1 MSEQGSEFQTIHGL
15 RVLVPNW
22 PVSPQIGSFCTT
34 RAGGVSKA
42 PFDSLNLGRY
52 VNDEAA
58 AVSENRARAVAL
70 LPAEPVWLKQVH
82 GTRVWDADLTRT
94 EEIIEADAAVTTKTN
109 TVLTVMAADCLP
121 VLISSPDG
129 RVVSAAHAGWRGLL
143 GGILENTVDAMQTK
157 TGLSDAGQYLAWL
170 GPAIGPRAFE
180 VGEEVRAAFH
190 DHAQKHG
197 LPSPI
202 EAFVAIDNKPGKYW
216 GNLYQLARQR
226 LLSKGLTH
234 VYGGEFCTVRDQ
246 TDFFSHRRD
255 GVSGRFAAF
264 IWRRENEA

>member
-1 MSEQGSEFQTIHGL
+1 MSEQNSEFQIIHGL

-22 PVSPQIGSFCTT
+22 SAPPQIGAFCTT
-34 RAGGVSKA
+34 RAGGISKA

-52 VNDEAA
+52 VNDEPAS
-58 AVSENRARAVAL
+58 VSENRARVVAL

-82 GTRVWDADLTRT
+82 GTRVWDADLAHA
-94 EEIIEADAAVTTKTN
+94 EGIIEADAAVTTKTN

-129 RVVSAAHAGWRGLL
+129 RVIGAAHAGWRGLVD
-143 GGILENTVDAMQTK
+143 GVLENTVDAMQAK
-157 TGLSDAGQYLAWL
+157 TGISDAGQYRAWL

-190 DHAQKHG
+190 EHAQKHG
-197 LPSPI
+197 LPSPA

-226 LLSKGLTH
+226 LLNKGLTR

-255 GVSGRFAAF
+255 GLSGRFAAF
-264 IWRRENEA
+264 IWRR

>member
-22 PVSPQIGSFCTT
+22 SASPQIGALCTT

-42 PFDSLNLGRY
+42 PFNSLNLGRY
-52 VNDEAA
+52 VSDEAL
-58 AVSENRARAVAL
+58 AVSENRARVRAL

-82 GTRVWDADLTRT
+82 GTRVWDADLAHA

-129 RVVSAAHAGWRGLL
+129 EVIGAAHAGWRGLL
-143 GGILENTVDAMQTK
+143 GGVLENTLDAMQAK
-157 TGLSDAGQYLAWL
+157 TGLSDAGQYRAWL

-180 VGEEVRAAFH
+180 VGEEVRVAF
-190 DHAQKHG
+190 DEHAQKHA
-197 LPSPI
+197 LPSPA
-202 EAFVAIDNKPGKYW
+202 EAFMAIDGKPGKYW
-216 GNLYQLARQR
+216 ANLYELARQR

-234 VYGGEFCTVRDQ
+234 IDGGEFCTVRDQ

-255 GVSGRFAAF
+255 GLSGRFAAF
-264 IWRRENEA
+264 IWRR

>member
-1 MSEQGSEFQTIHGL
+1 MSEQGSEFQIIHGL

-22 PVSPQIGSFCTT
+22 PASPQIRAFSTT
-34 RAGGVSKA
+34 RAGGISKA

-58 AVSENRARAVAL
+58 AVSENRARVRAL

-82 GTRVWDADLTRT
+82 GTRVWDADSAQT
-94 EEIIEADAAVTTKTN
+94 EEIIEADAAVTSKTN
-109 TVLTVMAADCLP
+109 TILTVMAADCLP

-129 RVVSAAHAGWRGLL
+129 GVIGAAHAGWRGLL
-143 GGILENTVDAMQTK
+143 GGVLENTLDAMLAKVGQ
-157 TGLSDAGQYLAWL
+157 GDMSQYLAWL

-190 DHAQKHG
+190 EHAQKYA
-197 LPSPI
+197 LPSPSEVFI
-202 EAFVAIDNKPGKYW
+202 AIGNKPGKYW
-216 GNLYQLARQR
+216 ANLYLLARQR

-234 VYGGEFCTVRDQ
+234 IYGGEFCTVRDQ

-255 GVSGRFAAF
+255 GLSGRFAAV
-264 IWRRENEA
+264 IWRR

>member
-1 MSEQGSEFQTIHGL
+1 MSQQRSEFQIIDGL
-15 RVLVPNW
+15 GVLVPNW
-22 PVSPQIGSFCTT
+22 PVSPQIGAFCTT
-34 RAGGVSKA
+34 RGGGVSKA
-42 PFDSLNLGRY
+42 PFNSLNLGRY

-58 AVSENRARAVAL
+58 AVSENRARVRAL

-82 GTRVWDADLTRT
+82 GTRVWDADLAQT

-129 RVVSAAHAGWRGLL
+129 RVIGAAHAGWRGLVE
-143 GGILENTVDAMQTK
+143 GVLENTVHAMQAK
-157 TGLSDAGQYLAWL
+157 TGLSDVGQYLAWL
-170 GPAIGPRAFE
+170 GPAIGPKAFE

-190 DHAQKHG
+190 DHAQKYA
-197 LPSPI
+197 LPSPAD
-202 EAFVAIDNKPGKYW
+202 AFIAIDNKPVKYW
-216 GNLYQLARQR
+216 ANLYELARQR

-234 VYGGEFCTVRDQ
+234 IYGGEFCTVRDQ

-255 GVSGRFAAF
+255 GLSGRFAAF
-264 IWRRENEA
+264 IWRG

>member
-1 MSEQGSEFQTIHGL
+1 MSKRDHEFQTTHGL

-22 PVSPQIGSFCTT
+22 PAPPQIGAVCTT
-34 RAGGVSKA
+34 RAGGISKA

-58 AVSENRARAVAL
+58 AVTENRARVRAL
-70 LPAEPVWLKQVH
+70 LPADPVWLKQVH
-82 GTRVWDADLTRT
+82 GTRVWDADFAHT
-94 EEIIEADAAVTTKTN
+94 EGVIEADAAVTTQTN

-129 RVVSAAHAGWRGLL
+129 RVIGAAHAGWRGLVE
-143 GGILENTVDAMQTK
+143 GVLENTVDAMQAK
-157 TGLSDAGQYLAWL
+157 TGLSDADQYLAWL
-170 GPAIGPRAFE
+170 GPAIGPKAFE

-190 DHAQKHG
+190 EHAQKHA
-197 LPSPI
+197 LPSPA
-202 EAFVAIDNKPGKYW
+202 EAFIAIDNKPGKYW
-216 GNLYQLARQR
+216 ANLYQLARQR

-255 GVSGRFAAF
+255 GLSGRFAAF
-264 IWRRENEA
+264 IWRR

>member
-1 MSEQGSEFQTIHGL
+1 MSEQDSQFHTIHGL

-22 PVSPQIGSFCTT
+22 PAAPQIGAFCTT

-52 VNDEAA
+52 VKDEAA
-58 AVSENRARAVAL
+58 AVSENRARARAL

-82 GTRVWDADLTRT
+82 GTRVWDADLAHT
-94 EEIIEADAAVTTKTN
+94 EAIIEADAAVTSKPN

-121 VLISSPDG
+121 VLICSPDEG
-129 RVVSAAHAGWRGLL
+129 VIGAAHAGWRGLL
-143 GGILENTVDAMQTK
+143 GGVLENTVDAMQAK
-157 TGLSDAGQYLAWL
+157 TGLNNAGQYLAWL

-190 DHAQKHG
+190 EHAQKHA
-197 LPSPI
+197 LPSPAK
-202 EAFVAIDNKPGKYW
+202 AFVAADNKPGKYW
-216 GNLYQLARQR
+216 ADLYQLARQR
-226 LLSKGLTH
+226 LFSKGLTH
-234 VYGGEFCTVRDQ
+234 IYGGEFCTVRDQ

-255 GVSGRFAAF
+255 GLSGRFAAF
-264 IWRRENEA
+264 IWCH